1 VATVV
6 AAPASTALD
15 GDVRHEARLVG
26 LRGFS
31 TPTLED
37 VERRRLQLW
46 LVTVVI
52 LVGACAAIG
61 LASADHPHI
70 LRVGVAAL
78 AVAFTGY
85 TVEKELH
92 LRRLTRM
99 LVEERVLSAGLNN
112 RLQELTALLEAGKAI
127 NSVLDLAS
135 VLEIILGSASQLL
148 EARGGSIML
157 LEGGERLRALC
168 VRGND
173 AAAGA
178 VARLDEGIAGRVAA
192 SGEPVVV
199 NGHIGG
205 RIQPVESA
213 MCVPLS
219 HRGELL
225 GVLNV
230 NAGVGRSYTEYDL
243 RALGL
248 FAEQAASAIANA
260 RLYETER
267 RHVAE
272 LMELERQ
279 KSEFL
284 AAVSHD
290 LRTPL
295 TTMVGCTKTLQR
307 RNLPEEHRMEL
318 AAMVDRQGE
327 RLRTMIEDLLAAA
340 RLEAEAPPARETVE
354 LRAILDEVVAESAI
368 SDRPVSLEAPAAV
381 DVLGT
386 PESLRRIVCN
396 LVDNAFKYGAPPVLI
411 TVESR
416 PDGKVLLSVLD
427 HGEGIPAADRERVFE
442 RFCRLD
448 VSRHTT
454 GIGLGL
460 PIVQGLVASCGGS
473 VWADEH
479 RGGGAAIRVLLDQ
492 A

>member
-1 VATVV
+1 
-6 AAPASTALD
+6 
-15 GDVRHEARLVG
+15 
-26 LRGFS
+26 
-31 TPTLED
+31 
-37 VERRRLQLW
+37 
-46 LVTVVI
+46 
-52 LVGACAAIG
+52 
-61 LASADHPHI
+61 
-70 LRVGVAAL
+70 
-78 AVAFTGY
+78 
-85 TVEKELH
+85 
-92 LRRLTRM
+92 
-99 LVEERVLSAGLNN
+99 
-112 RLQELTALLEAGKAI
+112 
-127 NSVLDLAS
+127 
-135 VLEIILGSASQLL
+135 
-148 EARGGSIML
+148 
-157 LEGGERLRALC
+157 
-168 VRGND
+168 
-173 AAAGA
+173 
-178 VARLDEGIAGRVAA
+178 
-192 SGEPVVV
+192 
-199 NGHIGG
+199 
-205 RIQPVESA
+205 
-213 MCVPLS
+213 
-219 HRGELL
+219 
-225 GVLNV
+225 
-230 NAGVGRSYTEYDL
+230 
-243 RALGL
+243 
-248 FAEQAASAIANA
+248 
-260 RLYETER
+260 
-267 RHVAE
+267 
-272 LMELERQ
+272 MELERQ